1 MHAKRNE
8 GSARAAARRL
18 LICSLLCGVTLALD
32 ARAQDKSLAPGI
44 NQPFIDKPEYDAW
57 ASSFER
63 EGREVFDKRNEIV
76 AASGVKPGMTVADIG
91 AGTGLFTRLYAQQV
105 GASGKVYA
113 VDITR
118 NFIDTIIPK
127 LRSEGITNVEG
138 YVNTPKDVPLPA
150 ASVDLAFLSD
160 TYHHFEYPQAML
172 RAIRAALKPGAT
184 LVIVEFERIEG
195 KSNPRI
201 LQHVRADKP
210 TLIREVEAEGFKLIE
225 EKKFMQQNYFV
236 RFQKQG

>member
-1 MHAKRNE
+1 MNTKSAN
-8 GSARAAARRL
+8 ARAAAMHL
-18 LICSLLCGVTLALD
+18 FICSMFCSATLALD
-32 ARAQDKSLAPGI
+32 AVAQDKSLAPGV
-44 NQPFIDKPEYDAW
+44 NQQFIDRPEYEAW

-105 GASGKVYA
+105 GAGGKVYA

-118 NFIDTIIPK
+118 NFIDKIVPK
-127 LRSEGITNVEG
+127 LRSEGINNVEG

-150 ASVDLAFLSD
+150 ASVDLAFVSD

-172 RAIRAALKPGAT
+172 RAIRAALKPGGA

-195 KSNPRI
+195 KSSPRI
-201 LQHVRADKP
+201 LEHVRADKP
-210 TLIREVEAEGFKLIE
+210 TLIKEVEAEGFKLLE
-225 EKKFMQQNYFV
+225 EKKFMRQNYFV

>member
-1 MHAKRNE
+1 MKPK
-8 GSARAAARRL
+8 SANARTAVLRL
-18 LICSLLCGVTLALD
+18 FICSAFCGVTLAVD
-32 ARAQDKSLAPGI
+32 AVAQDKSLAPGV
-44 NQPFIDKPEYDAW
+44 NQQFIDKPEYEAW

-63 EGREVFDKRNEIV
+63 EGREVFDKRNEII

-105 GASGKVYA
+105 GAGGKVYA

-118 NFIDTIIPK
+118 NFIDKIVPK
-127 LRSEGITNVEG
+127 LRSEGINNVEG

-150 ASVDLAFLSD
+150 ASVDLAFVSD

-172 RAIRAALKPGAT
+172 RAIRAALKPGGT
-184 LVIVEFERIEG
+184 LVIVEFERTEG
-195 KSNPRI
+195 KSSPRI
-201 LQHVRADKP
+201 LEHVRADKP
-210 TLIREVEAEGFKLIE
+210 TLIKEVEAEGFRLIE